1 MKPWDGKLRVATQS
15 AGARYAGRSL
25 RCKGRALRKTR
36 QAQKVER
43 PRLPPAFTSRRLSA
57 KDANGRSFSHRFDC
71 SIVFVPLLYIVPLYF
86 ATVFYCTK
94 ATQAFIPAQFFSYAG
109 IFYYLLSYP
118 CTVFQIVYMFGGL
131 FTISLYPWLAN
142 RRIICYNM
150 KLLIGSSFKSQVN
163 TRAFAP
169 WLEVRSGNK
178 TFSVPKSAG
187 ALGVFFLFGPSFHSA
202 CFFRLS

>member
-1 MKPWDGKLRVATQS
+1 MPAARCAVKGAPCGKPAKLKKW
-15 AGARYAGRSL
+15 
-25 RCKGRALRKTR
+25 KG
-36 QAQKVER
+36 
-43 PRLPPAFTSRRLSA
+43 PASRRLSPA
-57 KDANGRSFSHRFDC
+57 AGSLQRTRMAA
-71 SIVFVPLLYIVPLYF
+71 VFLIALIALLSLFLLLYIVPLYF

-109 IFYYLLSYP
+109 IFYYLLSYS